1 MAREITD
8 LHGNKFKVGDYKLC
22 LNIPITGKGNLVFT
36 RDLISGEPF
45 NLSVSKKKYKGYFYN
60 LSLNLYVRFDLEYMG
75 YDESSDIRKSHLYV
89 RKGNKRVRFPRPMG
103 TTAMALEYQKNPN
116 DELLIKIHNYIINQ
130 WLMGNGVLCGIT
142 YDINT
147 FSYRMGIDIN
157 YIRVFMRDRLLSSR
171 IWDKEKA
178 EDLLQALM
186 GEQLAWALED
196 RMEIAH
202 QVNILRES
210 QGGKYVPFISAELG
224 KALKL
229 KLESSTSLQSIV
241 RNLTGGSTTN
251 IFAQFNQQNNVT
263 QQNAITVEEA
273 RQIVL
278 ESQRV
283 LDKPEEAKLLEDRY
297 DIKSLPEVVATK
309 QEGVDTSKEGLNL
322 NKAELM
328 QITDDYK
335 GAMSSFSKEHH
346 ELRREIEMRI
356 DPDEEDPEL
365 YQYEDFEE
373 EEKED
378 GSFASQFLRNS
389 KLP

>member
-1 MAREITD
+1 MSEKE
-8 LHGNKFKVGDYKLC
+8 NK
-22 LNIPITGKGNLVFT
+22 
-36 RDLISGEPF
+36 
-45 NLSVSKKKYKGYFYN
+45 
-60 LSLNLYVRFDLEYMG
+60 M
-75 YDESSDIRKSHLYV
+75 
-89 RKGNKRVRFPRPMG
+89 VRFPRPMG

-130 WLMGNGVLCGIT
+130 WLMGNGVLCGIP

-210 QGGKYVPFISAELG
+210 QGEKYVPFISAELG

-263 QQNAITVEEA
+263 QQNAITIEEA

>member
-1 MAREITD
+1 MLEKR
-8 LHGNKFKVGDYKLC
+8 NK
-22 LNIPITGKGNLVFT
+22 I
-36 RDLISGEPF
+36 
-45 NLSVSKKKYKGYFYN
+45 
-60 LSLNLYVRFDLEYMG
+60 
-75 YDESSDIRKSHLYV
+75 
-89 RKGNKRVRFPRPMG
+89 VRFPRPMG
-103 TTAMALEYQKNPN
+103 VTAMALEYQKNPN
-116 DELLIKIHNYIINQ
+116 DTLLVNIHNYLINQ

-157 YIRVFMRDRLLSSR
+157 YIRIFMRDRLLSSR
-171 IWDKEKA
+171 IWDKEKS

-186 GEQLAWALED
+186 GEQLAWVLED

-202 QVNILRES
+202 QVNVLRES
-210 QGGKYVPFISAELG
+210 QGGKYMPFISAELG

-241 RNLTGGSTTN
+241 RNITGGSTTN
-251 IFAQFNQQNNVT
+251 IFAQFNQNNVN
-263 QQNAITVEEA
+263 QPQNTISIDEA

-278 ESQRV
+278 ESQKI
-283 LDKPEEAKLLEDRY
+283 LDKTEEAKLLEDRY

-309 QEGVDTSKEGLNL
+309 QEEVDTSKEGLNL

>member
-1 MAREITD
+1 MSEKE
-8 LHGNKFKVGDYKLC
+8 NK
-22 LNIPITGKGNLVFT
+22 
-36 RDLISGEPF
+36 
-45 NLSVSKKKYKGYFYN
+45 
-60 LSLNLYVRFDLEYMG
+60 M
-75 YDESSDIRKSHLYV
+75 
-89 RKGNKRVRFPRPMG
+89 VRFPRPMG

-210 QGGKYVPFISAELG
+210 QGEKYVPFISAELG

-251 IFAQFNQQNNVT
+251 IFAQFNQQNNIA
-263 QQNAITVEEA
+263 QQNSISIEEA

-365 YQYEDFEE
+365 YQYENFEE

>member
-1 MAREITD
+1 MSEKE
-8 LHGNKFKVGDYKLC
+8 NK
-22 LNIPITGKGNLVFT
+22 
-36 RDLISGEPF
+36 
-45 NLSVSKKKYKGYFYN
+45 
-60 LSLNLYVRFDLEYMG
+60 M
-75 YDESSDIRKSHLYV
+75 
-89 RKGNKRVRFPRPMG
+89 VRFPRPMG

-171 IWDKEKA
+171 IWDKDKA

-210 QGGKYVPFISAELG
+210 QGGQYVPFISAELG

-335 GAMSSFSKEHH
+335 GAMSSFSREHH
-346 ELRREIEMRI
+346 ELRREIKMRI